1 MRPTDQGL
9 SPEHDQVRER
19 MIGAVGSLI
28 GTKQDLRI
36 WLTIS
41 RGTYEDGKPSKTINF
56 NIQLPG
62 ETSFETRIL
71 INVNRVL
78 VKTLK
83 ELASFKVATIFTK
96 EQFSEMIFKREVPE
110 ELADAVLQWNT

>member
-1 MRPTDQGL
+1 M
-9 SPEHDQVRER
+9 SP
-19 MIGAVGSLI
+19 
-28 GTKQDLRI
+28 
-36 WLTIS
+36 
-41 RGTYEDGKPSKTINF
+41 YEDGKPSKKINF

>member
-1 MRPTDQGL
+1 MSQIQKLPKLKNDPN
-9 SPEHDQVRER
+9 S
-19 MIGAVGSLI
+19 
-28 GTKQDLRI
+28 KQDLRI

-41 RGTYEDGKPSKTINF
+41 RGTYEDGKPSKKINF